1 MGIPLRLL
9 LIGALLLAGS
19 CAPLTYSEQGA
30 VDFETYRSVRV
41 SVTSTSFTGGSEY
54 LAHELE
60 ELSGFETVTLDPAVP
75 VDAVL
80 GVSLSVIFAPT
91 VDAEG
96 NSVDQYE
103 ATTDYALTAGTTR
116 VDSGHTTGAAS
127 NANDAAES
135 ALDGVTM
142 HYVAPY
148 RL

>member
-1 MGIPLRLL
+1 MGISLKLL
-9 LIGALLLAGS
+9 ALGALLLAAA

-30 VDFETYRSVRV
+30 VDFETYGSVRV
-41 SVTSTSFTGGSEY
+41 SVTSTSFTDGSEY
-54 LAHELE
+54 LVNELE
-60 ELSGFETVTLDPAVP
+60 ATSGFETVTLDPAVP

-80 GVSLSVIFAPT
+80 DVSLNVIFAPT

-103 ATTDYALTAGTTR
+103 ATTDYALTAGTTH
-116 VDSGHTTGAAS
+116 VDSGHTTGTAV

-135 ALDGVTM
+135 ALDGVAT